1 MKKYKIFNRTIIGI
15 KKGWNHPTLPENLL
29 KLQLH
34 PFIRIFRVL
43 GGISILII

>member
-1 MKKYKIFNRTIIGI
+1 MTKYKIFNRTIIGI

-34 PFIRIFRVL
+34 PLLEYLEF
-43 GGISILII
+43 